1 MHVKLDLFLPG
12 LPLATEVSKRKMR
25 AFKAS
30 LASWHVVV
38 SLKKGGGEN
47 GKGS

>member
-1 MHVKLDLFLPG
+1 MKLDLFLPG